1 MVSSSRSLIFAVLL
15 SYDRST
21 FACFIPPTATIVG
34 SFSTVYPTSNDPGT
48 SSSSGTSTSS
58 SITTL
63 LSSTPSLS
71 SIPPTQS
78 HTSPPTSQF
87 ATITRSLSSIPPPT
101 QSHTSPPISQFAT
114 IIDNPLI
121 LADLI
126 LLIISLTILFGV
138 LCRVRRTRR
147 RWRNLIQRPLPPRPP
162 PPDAY
167 MLRSTRSL
175 SINDVALSSLGAP
188 TPPRVPS
195 PVLSFS
201 AQSLSSGSQSSDIG
215 QVQRDVRGLSFQV
228 GPGIA
233 TSRPASRSSLGTTK
247 TRRTSSS
254 KTRGTSSIQVGNGGH
269 PRRYGV
275 LYDSE
280 VGRWRDLVGKVESP
294 TSS

>member
-1 MVSSSRSLIFAVLL
+1 LKSR
-15 SYDRST
+15 
-21 FACFIPPTATIVG
+21 
-34 SFSTVYPTSNDPGT
+34 
-48 SSSSGTSTSS
+48 
-58 SITTL
+58 
-63 LSSTPSLS
+63 SLS
-71 SIPPTQS
+71 SIPPPTQS

-87 ATITRSLSSIPPPT
+87 ALVYHLKSTTTTADNEFRTITRSLSSIPPPT
-101 QSHTSPPISQFAT
+101 QSHTSPPISQFALVCHLKSTTTTADNEFRT

-121 LADLI
+121 LAGLI

-147 RWRNLIQRPLPPRPP
+147 RWRNLVQRPLPPRPP

-233 TSRPASRSSLGTTK
+233 ISRPASRSSLGTTK

>member
-1 MVSSSRSLIFAVLL
+1 MVSSNRSLIFAVLF

-21 FACFIPPTATIVG
+21 FACFIPPTTTIAG
-34 SFSTVYPTSNDPGT
+34 SFSTVYPTSNDPAT

-71 SIPPTQS
+71 SIPPPTQS

-87 ATITRSLSSIPPPT
+87 ATI
-101 QSHTSPPISQFAT
+101 
-114 IIDNPLI
+114 IDNPLI
-121 LADLI
+121 LAGLI

-147 RWRNLIQRPLPPRPP
+147 RWRNLVQRPLPPRPP

-175 SINDVALSSLGAP
+175 SINNVALSSLGAP

-201 AQSLSSGSQSSDIG
+201 AQSLSSGSPSSDIG

-233 TSRPASRSSLGTTK
+233 ISRPASRSSLGTTK

-254 KTRGTSSIQVGNGGH
+254 KTRRTMSIQVGNGGH

-280 VGRWRDLVGKVESP
+280 VGRWRDLVGKVESR